1 MANSFG
7 ADTGDDTVGLK
18 SREPSGADIDWGQDL
33 EIKLKQDVET
43 ELAMEEQKERML
55 EEEDVDENSDELRV
69 GTSIELCKKLQQR
82 GAVFGQDLRRCAE
95 RASSVISDAVS
106 TFWAA
111 TKASRATA
119 SATRRSSLC
128 DTSTRRARCD
138 RIA

>member
-69 GTSIELCKKLQQR
+69 GISIELCKKPQHAAPCLGR
-82 GAVFGQDLRRCAE
+82 ILGGASRE
-95 RASSVISDAVS
+95 RA
-106 TFWAA
+106 
-111 TKASRATA
+111 R
-119 SATRRSSLC
+119 
-128 DTSTRRARCD
+128 
-138 RIA
+138 